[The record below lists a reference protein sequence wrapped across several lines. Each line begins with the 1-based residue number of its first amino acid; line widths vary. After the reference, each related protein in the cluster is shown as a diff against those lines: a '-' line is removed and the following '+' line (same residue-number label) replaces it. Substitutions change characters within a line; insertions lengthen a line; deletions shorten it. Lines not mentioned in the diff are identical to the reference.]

1 MAANPLNAFLA
12 AATADTIRCT
22 NQFEIELN
30 TGDDELN
37 SIIADKKVVLF
48 GQNLAIPSRSI
59 QYADVSFK
67 GYSMTNLV
75 PTAITMDQEH
85 NMTVI
90 DDVSGLHRRV
100 FLAWMNKVINADI
113 HAGSLFEGDRGV
125 NESSFLRLKLF
136 AKDNNTVSE
145 VYEFFNVVVKSVG
158 QTTVDYNGGDTSKFD
173 VTFGSTYWRV
183 LTQNGQ
189 IDNQRLANQV

>member
-1 MAANPLNAFLA
+1 MANPLNKFLA

-37 SIIADKKVVLF
+37 SIIENKNVILF
-48 GQNLAIPSRSI
+48 GQNLSIPSRSI

-67 GYSMTNLV
+67 GYNMTNLV

-90 DDVSGLHRRV
+90 DDVNGLHRRV

-113 HAGSLFEGDRGV
+113 HNGSLFEGDRGV
-125 NESSFLRLKLF
+125 KESSFLRLKLF
-136 AKDNNTVSE
+136 QKDNETVSE
-145 VYEFFNVVVKSVG
+145 IYEFFNVVVKSVG
-158 QTTVDYNGGDTSKFD
+158 QTAVDYNGGDPAKFD

-183 LTQNGQ
+183 LTQNGS
-189 IDNQRLANQV
+189 IANETLANQV